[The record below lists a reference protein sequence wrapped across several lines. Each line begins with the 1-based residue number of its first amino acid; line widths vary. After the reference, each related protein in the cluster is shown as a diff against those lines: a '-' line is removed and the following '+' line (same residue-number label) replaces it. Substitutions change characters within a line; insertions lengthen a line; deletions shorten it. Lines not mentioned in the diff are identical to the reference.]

1 MEVFFQTLVL
11 AVSNVSVYVLLG
23 TSVSLL
29 FGVVG
34 ILNFAQ
40 GDFMTVAAYVGYFGV
55 ATIGFGW
62 LASFSLILPAMVLVG
77 LAFYLLVLRPTRKH
91 DPALVL
97 VATFG
102 LARLSQGIVQLIW
115 GGVPLGIP
123 RINGAWNV
131 GGVAVPYSVAISVV
145 LAAIGLGGLLVV
157 LGRTP
162 FGREIRA
169 TAQDR
174 TGAALVGINAN
185 RIELGA
191 VVLSVVLT
199 GLAGLMI
206 MQRELLTPFV
216 GFDIVLKAF
225 AVAIVAGLGRVN
237 GLLPAALILGFAEGL
252 VAGYVSAAV
261 AEAAIFGAVMLT
273 LLVRPQG
280 IAGARLRT

>member
-1 MEVFFQTLVL
+1 MEVFLQTLVL
-11 AVSNVSVYVLLG
+11 AVSNVSIYILLG

-34 ILNFAQ
+34 VLNFAQ
-40 GDFMTVAAYVGYFGV
+40 GDFMTVAAYVGYFAV
-55 ATIGFGW
+55 ATVGLGW
-62 LASFSLILPAMVLVG
+62 LASVSLMLPALVVLGV
-77 LAFYLLVLRPTRKH
+77 LFYILVLRPTRKH

-102 LARLSQGIVQLIW
+102 VARLLQGLVQMIW
-115 GGVPLGIP
+115 GGVPIGIP

-131 GGVAVPYSVAISVV
+131 GGVAIPYTVAAAVV
-145 LAAIGLGGLLVV
+145 MAAVGLVGLQLV
-157 LGRTP
+157 LGRTS

-174 TGAALVGINAN
+174 IGAALVGINA
-185 RIELGA
+185 RRVEFGA

-199 GLAGLMI
+199 VLAGLMI

-225 AVAIVAGLGRVN
+225 AVAIVAGLGKVN

-252 VAGYVSAAV
+252 VSGYISAAV
-261 AEAAIFGAVMLT
+261 AQAAIFGAVMVT

>member
-1 MEVFFQTLVL
+1 LEVFLQTLVL
-11 AVSNVSVYVLLG
+11 AVSNVSIYILLG

-40 GDFMTVAAYVGYFGV
+40 GDFMTVAAYVGYFAVVTLGM
-55 ATIGFGW
+55 GW
-62 LASFSLILPAMVLVG
+62 LASITLILPALVVLGV
-77 LAFYLLVLRPTRKH
+77 LFYFLVLRPTRNH
-91 DPALVL
+91 DSELVL

-102 LARLSQGIVQLIW
+102 VALLLQGLVQITW

-123 RINGAWNV
+123 RISDAWTV
-131 GGVAVPYSVAISVV
+131 GGVAIPYMVAAAVV
-145 LAAIGLGGLLVV
+145 MAAVGLIGLYLV

-169 TAQDR
+169 TSQDR
-174 TGAALVGINAN
+174 TGAALIGINAN
-185 RIELGA
+185 RVELGA

-199 GLAGLMI
+199 VLAGLMI

-237 GLLPAALILGFAEGL
+237 GLLPAAVILGFAEGL
-252 VAGYVSAAV
+252 VGGYISAAV

>member
-1 MEVFFQTLVL
+1 MEVFLQTLVL
-11 AVSNVSVYVLLG
+11 AVSNVSIYILLG

-40 GDFMTVAAYVGYFGV
+40 GDFMTVAAYVGYFAVVTVGM
-55 ATIGFGW
+55 GW
-62 LASFSLILPAMVLVG
+62 LASISLILPALVVLG
-77 LAFYLLVLRPTRKH
+77 ILFYFLVLRPTRNH
-91 DPALVL
+91 DPELVL

-102 LARLSQGIVQLIW
+102 AALLLQGLVQITW

-123 RINGAWNV
+123 RISGAWTL
-131 GGVAVPYSVAISVV
+131 GGVAIPYMVVAA
-145 LAAIGLGGLLVV
+145 LLMAAVGLIGLYLV
-157 LGRTP
+157 LGKTP

-174 TGAALVGINAN
+174 TGAALIGINAN
-185 RIELGA
+185 RVELGA

-199 GLAGLMI
+199 ALAGLMI

-252 VAGYVSAAV
+252 VGGYISAAV